1 MNDTS
6 KEAASPNS
14 QMPKMNFATFI
25 FSLNHS
31 ALVHLGAVKDP
42 TSGETVKDLALA
54 KQTIEILSLLQEK
67 TQGNLSE
74 EETKMLESILY
85 DLRIIYVREK
95 G

>member
-1 MNDTS
+1 MNDTQ
-6 KEAASPNS
+6 KKADTQTT
-14 QMPKMNFATFI
+14 QMPEMNFATFI

-42 TSGETVKDLALA
+42 TSGEDIKDLVLA

-67 TQGNLSE
+67 TQGNLTE
-74 EETKMLESILY
+74 EEAKMLESILY

>member
-6 KEAASPNS
+6 KETTTSSS
-14 QMPKMNFATFI
+14 QMPEMNFATFI

>member
-1 MNDTS
+1 MNDTP
-6 KEAASPNS
+6 KKTASQNS
-14 QMPKMNFATFI
+14 QMPEMNFATFI

-42 TSGETVKDLALA
+42 TSGENVKDLALA
-54 KQTIEILSLLQEK
+54 KQTIEILALLQEK
-67 TQGNLSE
+67 TKGNLTE
-74 EETKMLESILY
+74 EEAKMLESILY

>member
-1 MNDTS
+1 MNDTR
-6 KEAASPNS
+6 KKAEAQTG
-14 QMPKMNFATFI
+14 QMPEMNFATFI

-42 TSGETVKDLALA
+42 TSGDTAKDLPMA
-54 KQTIEILSLLQEK
+54 KQTIEILAMLQDK
-67 TQGNLSE
+67 TQGNVTE
-74 EETKMLESILY
+74 EEAKMLESILY

>member
-1 MNDTS
+1 MNDTQ
-6 KEAASPNS
+6 KKAATQTA

-42 TSGETVKDLALA
+42 TSGENIKDLALA
-54 KQTIEILSLLQEK
+54 KQTIEILALLQKK
-67 TQGNLSE
+67 TEGNLTE
-74 EETKMLESILY
+74 EEAKMLESILY

>member
-1 MNDTS
+1 MNDTQQ
-6 KEAASPNS
+6 KTGTQTT

-42 TSGETVKDLALA
+42 TSGETIKDLALA
-54 KQTIEILSLLQEK
+54 KQTIEILALLQEK
-67 TQGNLSE
+67 TKGNLTE
-74 EETKMLESILY
+74 EEAKMLESILY

>member
-1 MNDTS
+1 MNDTQ
-6 KEAASPNS
+6 KNADTQTG
-14 QMPKMNFATFI
+14 QMPEMNFATFI

-42 TSGETVKDLALA
+42 TSDKTSKDLTLA
-54 KQTIEILSLLQEK
+54 KQTIEILSLLEEK
-67 TQGNLSE
+67 TKGNLSE
-74 EETKMLESILY
+74 EEAKMLESILY